1 MRKFL
6 VAANLLLV
14 GLLAVVAL
22 APNPTS
28 ASALRGDPAW
38 GVDAAHTEVNFSVTH
53 FFTPVTGTGTFRDFE
68 VTLNYDASYPENS
81 TVEAKIAVASV
92 DTGNER
98 RDNHLRSADWFE
110 TDKYPYMT
118 FKSTSVRKIS
128 ADRLVARGELTI
140 KGQSR
145 EVELPITLLGVK
157 QIPEQM
163 QEMLGGSREI
173 ASFKAAMSIV
183 RGDYDVGV
191 GSWAANLVVGDDVGI
206 EILLEAHNR

>member
-53 FFTPVTGTGTFRDFE
+53 FFTPVTGTFRDFD

-98 RDNHLRSADWFE
+98 RDDHLRSADWFE

-140 KGQSR
+140 KGHSR

-173 ASFKAAMSIV
+173 ASFRAAMSIV

>member
-53 FFTPVTGTGTFRDFE
+53 FFTPVTGTFRDFE